1 MERSSTISSGRS
13 CCELSRLLPFHSR
26 LPRTRQG
33 PLRVGSVRRAPCESK
48 DCHRRTDLQEW
59 ELGGLM
65 SCLLWPPCLLRS
77 ELQLRPPSFRL
88 ASLPLSSVSLFSMR
102 ISRYRSSASS
112 MLNFRFFGLCR
123 ISRLDD
129 LSHLSSQLLVCSFH
143 IRFEIA
149 VLGMAVCLS

>member
-59 ELGGLM
+59 ELGGLT

-77 ELQLRPPSFRL
+77 ELQLRPLFQACFPAFVVRQSVLNANLPIQIISFL
-88 ASLPLSSVSLFSMR
+88 NAEFPLFRAVSDKQ
-102 ISRYRSSASS
+102 A
-112 MLNFRFFGLCR
+112 
-123 ISRLDD
+123 
-129 LSHLSSQLLVCSFH
+129 
-143 IRFEIA
+143 
-149 VLGMAVCLS
+149 

>member
-1 MERSSTISSGRS
+1 FALFNGMERSSTISSGRS

-88 ASLPLSSVSLFSMR
+88 AALALSAVSLLPMR
-102 ISRYRSSASS
+102 ISRYRSPASL
-112 MLNFRFFGLCR
+112 MLNSGVLRLWR
-123 ISRLDD
+123 ISGLYDGSD
-129 LSHLSSQLLVCSFH
+129 
-143 IRFEIA
+143 I
-149 VLGMAVCLS
+149 